1 MNLSRFALIAALAAV
16 AAPASAAVP
25 FHAPVEVRYGAPA
38 GTLPVEH
45 LHGSTYDAI
54 LPSGR
59 IVTPS
64 GASVVTG
71 MNALG
76 AALTPDGRYAIVS
89 NDDDRDA
96 LVRSMIDPDVT
107 GGYALTVVDTET
119 MRVVSRFSEPGATY
133 VAGVAAF
140 ADPANPAHT
149 LVLAAGGGSNAVYVF
164 SLAANGTLVPDR
176 KHVIAIGGP
185 FDPVFANAGHSSPV
199 TIVVSRDGRRAYVVD
214 EGGDSV
220 TTIDVLA
227 RSIIGTP
234 QPVGFFPYGAAL
246 AGDRLLVT
254 NEGLMRYGYTVQEP
268 APPFGYPPPDREHAS
283 SLSVLDLDGAGDVAP
298 VPLEAGAAQ
307 AVVMDN
313 VPDGIHAW
321 GGAHPSAV
329 TVTPDGAYAYIAM
342 TGVDRIATV
351 ALAGA
356 PRVVGGTELRLFDR
370 GPYGTQPTALALS
383 RDGSTLYVALAG
395 LDAVAVID
403 AHDPVHLHR
412 KGLIPTG
419 WFPTALVLSPDD
431 AALYVVNT
439 KGFGHD
445 AGFSGDETN
454 AAGALATWSTFEK
467 IDLTATRLADATL
480 TTLKNARTIAGARA
494 PALPHAVRN
503 VVLIEAPGATFDATF
518 GDLRSDWADP
528 EFAAGSAATPNL
540 HDLAQR
546 YALAVNFY
554 ADAEEADA
562 GHQFLAAGEATA
574 YTERA
579 VRNKALQRTLF
590 GADEDPEDAARSGS
604 IFDELA
610 RHRLS
615 FRDYGDLVCVA
626 GYDDGAA
633 PDPRADDP
641 AFVSPDDVLAPTQSL
656 GGRFDENVPAPA
668 VLRGHVDEN
677 YPAWNPRIRDE
688 RRAAEFVRD
697 YGALARK
704 NRAPRYAQVVLAGS
718 QGDADVAI
726 GTIVAAL
733 SRTPA
738 WRTTAVFIT
747 PVDALGGRD
756 HLDVYRTYALV
767 VSPWSRPG
775 YVGVRHLSS
784 VSVLKTS
791 EELLGLHPLSLG
803 DLLASDM
810 SDFFGTRPQLAPYV
824 ATAGLPPSTEK
835 AAPSP

>member
-1 MNLSRFALIAALAAV
+1 LIASRFLLIAALALALV
-16 AAPASAAVP
+16 APVIAAPL
-25 FHAPVEVRYGAPA
+25 HLPVEVRYGAPA

-45 LHGSTYDAI
+45 LPGRAFDAV

-64 GASVVTG
+64 GTSVVTG

-89 NDDDRDA
+89 NDDERDGS
-96 LVRSMIDPDVT
+96 VRSMIDPAVT
-107 GGYALTVVDTET
+107 GGYALTVVET
-119 MRVVSRFSEPGATY
+119 ATMHVVSRFSAPNATY
-133 VAGVAAF
+133 FAGVAAF
-140 ADPANPAHT
+140 ADPANPAKT

-176 KHVIAIGGP
+176 NGVIAIGGP
-185 FDPVFANAGHSSPV
+185 FDPLFANDGHSMPA
-199 TIVVSRDGRRAYVVD
+199 TITVSRDGRRAYVVD
-214 EGGDSV
+214 QGGDSV
-220 TTIDVLA
+220 ATIDVLA
-227 RSIIGTP
+227 RSVVGTP

-246 AGDRLLVT
+246 AGGRLLVT
-254 NEGLMRYGYTVQEP
+254 NEGLMRYGYTAQAMTPV
-268 APPFGYPPPDREHAS
+268 FGYPPADRTHAS
-283 SLSVLDLDGAGDVAP
+283 SLSLLDLDAAGNIAP

-313 VPDGIHAW
+313 PPDGIHAW

-329 TVTPDGAYAYIAM
+329 AVTPDGAYAYVAM

-351 ALAGA
+351 ALAGT

-370 GPYGTQPTALALS
+370 GPYGTQPVSLALS

-403 AHDPVHLHR
+403 ARDPAHLHR

-419 WFPTALVLSPDD
+419 WFPTALALSPDD
-431 AALYVVNT
+431 ASLYVVNT

-445 AGFSGDETN
+445 AGFSGDDADTT
-454 AAGALATWSTFEK
+454 AASATWSTLEK
-467 IDLTATRLADATL
+467 IDLAATRLGDATL
-480 TTLKNARTIAGARA
+480 TTLKNARAIAGTRA
-494 PALPHAVRN
+494 PALPRTVRN
-503 VVLIEAPGATFDATF
+503 VVVIEAPGATFDGVF
-518 GDLRSDWADP
+518 GDLRSDWAAP
-528 EFAAGSAATPNL
+528 QFAAGAAATPNL
-540 HDLAQR
+540 HALAQR
-546 YALAVNFY
+546 YALALNFY

-562 GHQFLAAGEATA
+562 GHQFLDAGEATA

-579 VRNKALQRTLF
+579 VLSKALQRTLF
-590 GADEDPEDAARSGS
+590 GADENPEDAARSGS
-604 IFDELA
+604 IYDELA

-626 GYDDGAA
+626 GYDDGSA
-633 PDPRADDP
+633 PDPRSDDP
-641 AFVSPDDVLAPTQSL
+641 AFVSADDLLAPTESL
-656 GGRFDENVPAPA
+656 GGRFDENVPVPA

-677 YPAWNPRIRDE
+677 YPAWNTRIRDE

-704 NRAPRYAQVVLAGS
+704 NRAPRYAQVVLSGS
-718 QGDADVAI
+718 QPDADAAI

-733 SRTPA
+733 SRTSA

-756 HLDVYRTYALV
+756 HVDAYRTYALV
-767 VSPWSRPG
+767 VSPWARPG
-775 YVGVRHLSS
+775 YLGVRHLST

-810 SDFFGTRPQLAPYV
+810 SDFFGTRPQFARYV
-824 ATAGLPPSTEK
+824 AVAGLASPTEK
-835 AAPSP
+835 ASLSP

>member
-1 MNLSRFALIAALAAV
+1 LSQVRFALIVSLAFTLAAPALAAPPH
-16 AAPASAAVP
+16 PA
-25 FHAPVEVRYGAPA
+25 VEVRYGAPA
-38 GTLPVEH
+38 GTLPTEH
-45 LHGSTYDAI
+45 LRGSTFDAI

-59 IVTPS
+59 FVTPS
-64 GASVVTG
+64 GTSVVTG

-89 NDDDRDA
+89 NDDERDA
-96 LVRSMIDPDVT
+96 TVRSMLDPEIT
-107 GGYALTVVDTET
+107 GGYALTVVDTAS
-119 MRVVSRFSEPGATY
+119 MRVVSRFSEPNATY
-133 VAGVAAF
+133 FAGVAAF
-140 ADPANPAHT
+140 ADPANPANT

-164 SLAANGTLVPDR
+164 SLAASGTLVPDR
-176 KHVIAIGGP
+176 THVIPIGGP
-185 FDPVFANAGHSSPV
+185 FDPLFADDGHTSPG
-199 TIVVSRDGRRAYVVD
+199 TIAVARDGRRAYVVD
-214 EGGDSV
+214 RGGDSV
-220 TTIDVLA
+220 ATIDVLA
-227 RSIIGTP
+227 RSVIGTP

-246 AGDRLLVT
+246 AGGRLLVT
-254 NEGLMRYGYTVQEP
+254 NEGLMRYGYTAQAMTPV
-268 APPFGYPPPDREHAS
+268 FGYPPADRARAS
-283 SLSVLDLDGAGDVAP
+283 SLSLLDLDAAGNVT
-298 VPLEAGAAQ
+298 PLPLAEDAAQ
-307 AVVMDN
+307 AVAMDN
-313 VPDGIHAW
+313 PPDGLHAW

-329 TVTPDGAYAYIAM
+329 SVTPDGAYAFVAM

-351 ALAGA
+351 ALAGT

-370 GPYGTQPTALALS
+370 GPYGTQPAALALS

-403 AHDPVHLHR
+403 ARDPVHLHR

-419 WFPTALVLSPDD
+419 WFPAALALAPDD
-431 AALYVVNT
+431 AALYVVNA

-445 AGFSGDETN
+445 AGFSGDDAN
-454 AAGALATWSTFEK
+454 AAGASATWSTLEK
-467 IDLTATRLADATL
+467 IDLTATRLGDATL
-480 TTLKNARTIAGARA
+480 TTLKNARALAGTRA
-494 PALPHAVRN
+494 PVLPPKVRN
-503 VVLIEAPGATFDATF
+503 VVVIEAPGATFDAVF
-518 GDLRSDWADP
+518 GDLHSDWAAP
-528 EFAAGSAATPNL
+528 QFASAAAVTPNL
-540 HDLAQR
+540 HALAQR
-546 YALAVNFY
+546 YALALNFY

-562 GHQFLAAGEATA
+562 GHEFLAVGEATA

-579 VRNKALQRTLF
+579 VLAKALQRTLF
-590 GADEDPEDAARSGS
+590 GADENPEDAPRSGS

-615 FRDYGDLVCVA
+615 FRDYGELVCVA

-656 GGRFDENVPAPA
+656 GGRFDENVPVPA
-668 VLRGHVDEN
+668 VLRGHLDEN

-704 NRAPRYAQVVLAGS
+704 KRAPRYAQVVLAGS
-718 QGDADVAI
+718 QADADTAI

-756 HLDVYRTYALV
+756 HLDEYRTYALV
-767 VSPWSRPG
+767 VSPWVRSG
-775 YVGVRHLSS
+775 YLGVRHLSS
-784 VSVLKTS
+784 VSVLKTA

-810 SDFFGTRPQLAPYV
+810 SDFFGTRPQFAPYV
-824 ATAGLPPSTEK
+824 ATAGPAASKEK
-835 AAPSP
+835 AAFAP